1 MSTERWVRL
10 AEVAQIIKGSVD
22 PQRHPDV
29 CFAHYS
35 IPAFD
40 DGMQPMIERGGA
52 IKSQKTLIP
61 NGVVLVSKLNPRI
74 PRVWQVDDAK
84 EHKRICSTEFV
95 PLAPDA
101 TKLDAAYL
109 AYFLRHALTTGVI
122 TGATSAATKS
132 RERAKPSDFSS
143 LRIHLRPLAEQR
155 RIVDIL
161 SRAEDILRLRR
172 EAERKAAELVPAI
185 FLEMFGDPAT
195 NPKGLPTARLG
206 QLAAV
211 QGGLQVS
218 RKRSTLPLERPY
230 LRVANVYR
238 ARLDLNE
245 IKTIRLTNAE
255 LERTRLERGDLLFVE
270 GHGNP
275 NEVGR
280 VAVWDGSVEGCS
292 HQNHLIRARP
302 DRAVLL
308 PEYASAL
315 MNSTGGR
322 KALRRAAKTTS
333 GLSTISTQ
341 NVQNVPVMLAPIDSQ
356 RTFLARIES
365 AQSVVRLQAD
375 AMMTA
380 NANLEALLAR
390 YFPRVTP

>member
-1 MSTERWVRL
+1 MKAEPFVRL
-10 AEVAQIIKGSVD
+10 G
-22 PQRHPDV
+22 DV
-29 CFAHYS
+29 CEQDRRVVKPGDGATAPYIGLES
-35 IPAFD
+35 IEANTGRFH
-40 DGMQPMIERGGA
+40 DGEL
-52 IKSQKTLIP
+52 SKTP
-61 NGVVLVSKLNPRI
+61 DAPQANSFGFGPHHVLYGKLRPYLNKVALP
-74 PRVWQVDDAK
+74 DFEGK
-84 EHKRICSTEFV
+84 CSTEII
-95 PLAPDA
+95 PLRPREG
-101 TKLDAAYL
+101 LDRRYL
-109 AYFLRHALTTGVI
+109 AYFLRSPATVSQINARTA
-122 TGATSAATKS
+122 GA
-132 RERAKPSDFSS
+132 RMPRADMDFVLDMQMRLPS
-143 LRIHLRPLAEQR
+143 LEEQR
-155 RIVDIL
+155 RIVDVL
-161 SRAEDILRLRR
+161 SRAEGIVRLRR
-172 EAERKAAELVPAI
+172 EAEKKAAELVPAI

-280 VAVWDGSVEGCS
+280 VAIWDGSVEGCS